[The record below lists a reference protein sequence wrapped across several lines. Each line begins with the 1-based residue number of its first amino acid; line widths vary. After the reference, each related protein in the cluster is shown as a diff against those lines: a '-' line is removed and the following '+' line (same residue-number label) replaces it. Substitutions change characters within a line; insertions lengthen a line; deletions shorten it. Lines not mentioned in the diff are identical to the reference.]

1 MNTFF
6 LHTKKNT
13 RAQRGYL
20 MLLSLVF
27 GAIFLTVLGA
37 LSSFSLTQN
46 RAQINSEGRAK
57 SLGLAEAALEYY
69 RWYLAHNP
77 NDLTNGTGLP
87 GPYVF
92 SYDDPEGGLAGTAS
106 LDIVGNQSCG
116 KTTSIELT
124 ATGGT
129 SDGSGAKRTIYARY
143 AQPSIATYAYI
154 LNDSVWAGAGRV
166 INGPYHS
173 NGGIRMDG
181 IANSGV
187 SSSLTTWLC
196 TSGFGCSPDS
206 VKAGVFGS
214 GNPALWKVATP
225 QVDFS
230 GIATDFTALKATA
243 QVSGKYLPRISTGS
257 GTPAANSG
265 TVNYWNGY
273 HLIFNLNNTVTIR
286 KVTATTPVTVVA
298 QINPSDPTND
308 HTRISTET
316 FFQTYTLPATCG
328 LIFIEDNVWV
338 EGIVPQKVT
347 IVAANVTLP
356 SIAPNAT
363 LKNDITYANVSS
375 GLTLVAQNDVLVAA
389 DAASTLTLNGIFI
402 AQTGAFGRNL
412 FTCPGTYEPKVQLS
426 IHGTTVSYK
435 RTGTR
440 WVGGCGGSDGG
451 YQTRLDGFDSILAT
465 DPPVFTPVL
474 TTDYQFV
481 DWRDK

>member
-1 MNTFF
+1 
-6 LHTKKNT
+6 
-13 RAQRGYL
+13 

-27 GAIFLTVLGA
+27 GAVFLTVLGA
-37 LSSFSLTQN
+37 LSSFSLTQD
-46 RAQINSEGRAK
+46 RAQINAEGKAK
-57 SLGLAEAALEYY
+57 SLALAEAALEYY

-77 NDLTNGTGLP
+77 NDLTNGTGAP

-92 SYDDPEGGLAGTAS
+92 SYNDPEGGLVGTAS
-106 LDIVGNQSCG
+106 LAIVGNQSCG
-116 KTTSIELT
+116 KVTSIELT
-124 ATGGT
+124 ATGKT

-196 TSGFGCSPDS
+196 TSGFGCSPDT
-206 VKAGVFGS
+206 VKSGVFGA

-230 GIATDFTALKATA
+230 GIATDFASLKTTA
-243 QVSGKYLPRISTGS
+243 QASGKYLPRISTGS
-257 GTPAANSG
+257 GTPSANSG
-265 TVNYWNGY
+265 NLNYWNGY
-273 HLIFNLNNTVTIR
+273 HLIFNASGTVTIK
-286 KVTATTPVTVVA
+286 KVTKTTAIPVSA
-298 QINPSDPTND
+298 QINPSDPAND
-308 HTRISTET
+308 HTRIATES
-316 FFQTYTLPATCG
+316 FSETYTLPTSCG
-328 LIFIEDNVWV
+328 LIFVEDNVWV
-338 EGIVPQKVT
+338 DGVVPQKVT
-347 IVAANVTLP
+347 VVAANIITPSVT
-356 SIAPNAT
+356 PNASI
-363 LKNDITYANVSS
+363 KSDITYANTSS
-375 GLTLVAQNDVLVAA
+375 GLTLIAQNNILIAA
-389 DAASTLTLNGIFI
+389 DSANTLTLNGIFI

-412 FTCPGTYEPKVQLS
+412 FDCPSAYEPRSQLS

-440 WVGGCGGSDGG
+440 WVNGCGGSDGG
-451 YQTRLDGFDSILAT
+451 YQIRLDGFDSILAT